1 MGKYT
6 VAQHITRFFWLPRGT
21 ERHQPTSYARL
32 TGIWLAS
39 IAVGTAVTAA
49 GGAEEYGGADIMTVI
64 VVLNVI
70 DDIITGVRHR
80 WPAALAA
87 VALLYGGSRLTGAVL
102 SDSLDT
108 DWATTI
114 AAAVGVT
121 LALAATA
128 TLTRL
133 PQRPAT
139 TAR

>member
-21 ERHQPTSYARL
+21 ERHRPTSYARL

-49 GGAEEYGGADIMTVI
+49 GWYEEYGGADVMTVI

-87 VALLYGGSRLTGAVL
+87 VALLYGGSRLAEALL
-102 SDSLDT
+102 SDSLDPA
-108 DWATTI
+108 WATTI

-128 TLTRL
+128 AITRL
-133 PQRPAT
+133 PQRPPV
-139 TAR
+139 TAS

>member
-6 VAQHITRFFWLPRGT
+6 VAQHITRFFWFPRGA
-21 ERHQPTSYARL
+21 ERHRPTSYARL

-39 IAVGTAVTAA
+39 IAVGAAVTAA
-49 GGAEEYGGADIMTVI
+49 GGDEEFGGADIMTVI
-64 VVLNVI
+64 VVLNLI

-87 VALLYGGSRLTGAVL
+87 VALLYGGSRLAEALL
-102 SDSLDT
+102 SDSLAPA
-108 DWATTI
+108 WARSI

-128 TLTRL
+128 TITRL
-133 PQRPAT
+133 PQRPAM

>member
-1 MGKYT
+1 MAKYT

-49 GGAEEYGGADIMTVI
+49 GGAEEYGGADIMMVI

-121 LALAATA
+121 LSLAATA

>member
-39 IAVGTAVTAA
+39 LAVGAAVTAA
-49 GGAEEYGGADIMTVI
+49 GGDEEYGGADIMTVI

-102 SDSLDT
+102 SDSLDA

-121 LALAATA
+121 LALAASA

-133 PQRPAT
+133 PQRPAK
-139 TAR
+139 

>member
-39 IAVGTAVTAA
+39 IAVGAAVTAA
-49 GGAEEYGGADIMTVI
+49 GGDEEYGGADIMTVI

-70 DDIITGVRHR
+70 DDIIMGVRHR
-80 WPAALAA
+80 WPAALAV

-102 SDSLDT
+102 SDSLDA

-121 LALAATA
+121 LALAASA

-133 PQRPAT
+133 PQRPAK
-139 TAR
+139 

>member
-1 MGKYT
+1 MEKYRVT
-6 VAQHITRFFWLPRGT
+6 QHITRFFWLPRGT
-21 ERHQPTSYARL
+21 ERRQPTSYARL

-49 GGAEEYGGADIMTVI
+49 GWDEEYGGADIMTVI
-64 VVLNVI
+64 VVLNVL

-87 VALLYGGSRLTGAVL
+87 VGLLYGGSRLTGAVL
-102 SDSLDT
+102 SDSPEPA
-108 DWATTI
+108 WATTI

-128 TLTRL
+128 AVTRL
-133 PQRPAT
+133 PQRLAI

>member
-49 GGAEEYGGADIMTVI
+49 GGADEYGGADIMTVI

-87 VALLYGGSRLTGAVL
+87 VALLYGGSRLTGAAL

-121 LALAATA
+121 IALAATA

>member
-39 IAVGTAVTAA
+39 LAVGAAVTAA
-49 GGAEEYGGADIMTVI
+49 GGDEEYGGADIMTVI

-80 WPAALAA
+80 WWAALAA

-102 SDSLDT
+102 SDSLDA

-121 LALAATA
+121 LALTATA

-133 PQRPAT
+133 PQRPAK
-139 TAR
+139 

>member
-6 VAQHITRFFWLPRGT
+6 VAQHIARFFWLPRGT

-39 IAVGTAVTAA
+39 IAVGTAVTVA
-49 GGAEEYGGADIMTVI
+49 GGDAEYGGADIMAVI
-64 VVLNVI
+64 VVLNVV

-87 VALLYGGSRLTGAVL
+87 VALLYGGSRLTGAFL
-102 SDSLDT
+102 SDSLDA

-133 PQRPAT
+133 PQRLAM